1 MPALAPG
8 ILSVPAASCFA
19 AAGMRLQPTIL
30 RMPSAAESKHAMEPV
45 LIGFFNCYSLRS
57 NPTPGA
63 YKDRQPHRA
72 PAVRKGRASAWLFQV
87 RPLWDPGATSASCRG
102 CWEARLRY
110 RCGAPSIEEVG
121 Q

>member
-19 AAGMRLQPTIL
+19 AARMRLQPTIH

-57 NPTPGA
+57 NPSPGA

-72 PAVRKGRASAWLFQV
+72 PAVRKGRASAWLF
-87 RPLWDPGATSASCRG
+87 LDPKAVEPGTAMPKLGLSEQQPHR
-102 CWEARLRY
+102 
-110 RCGAPSIEEVG
+110 APA
-121 Q
+121 